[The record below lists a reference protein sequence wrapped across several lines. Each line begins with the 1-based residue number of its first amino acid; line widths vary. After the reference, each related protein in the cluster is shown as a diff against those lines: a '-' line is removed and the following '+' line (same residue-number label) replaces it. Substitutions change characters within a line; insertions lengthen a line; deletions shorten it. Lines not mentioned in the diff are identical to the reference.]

1 MKKQILPIIT
11 GLALSLLA
19 SSPTQAAENTS
30 FKDVPA
36 SHPYHDAIEVL
47 RNQSLLKGY
56 PDNTFRPEQ
65 PLNRVEALKLIFE
78 AASIPLNN
86 SVAAVNFSDT
96 EKTSW
101 YSSYL
106 NRAVFL
112 EIVAGYSDN
121 TFRPANSVNLV
132 EFLKMLLIGQ
142 KADFTGLNLEEKSY
156 ADVSTDQW
164 YIKYVNYAKNNDL
177 LDVTKDNKIM
187 PASSLT
193 RGRAAEII
201 HRFRNM
207 KSNPTPVKT
216 PSADLALY
224 VSQSY
229 KFALQYPKVWFYST
243 IENSNPAAI
252 RTYGF
257 GPKDLASNPPVVTL
271 ELLPDVKSFPNNSVY
286 NGFDYSRSVSP
297 DGNNIVISAKINGSA
312 RVYSL
317 SGSLILEDTMVKMIT
332 SLTSDIEGLDSF
344 NPAVK

>member
-1 MKKQILPIIT
+1 MKKQLFPIISS
-11 GLALSLLA
+11 LAISLLA
-19 SSPTQAAENTS
+19 SNLVQAADVLD
-30 FKDVPA
+30 FKDV
-36 SHPYHDAIEVL
+36 STTHPYYNAIKVL
-47 RNQSLLKGY
+47 HNQSLLKGY

-78 AASIPLNN
+78 VAAIPLSNT
-86 SVAAVNFSDT
+86 VAAVNFSDT
-96 EKTSW
+96 EKTAW
-101 YSSYL
+101 YSGYL
-106 NRAVFL
+106 NKAAFL
-112 EIVAGYSDN
+112 EIAAGYPDN

-156 ADVSTDQW
+156 SDVSTDQW
-164 YIKYVNYAKNNDL
+164 YIKYVNFAKTNDL

-187 PASSLT
+187 PASPLT

-207 KSNPTPVKT
+207 KANPTPVKK

-243 IENSNPAAI
+243 IENTNPAAI

-257 GPKDLASNPPVVTL
+257 GPKDLTSNPPVVTL
-271 ELLPDVKSFPNNSVY
+271 ELLPDVKNFPNNSVY
-286 NGFDYSRSVSP
+286 NGFDYFREVGQ
-297 DGNNIVISAKINGSA
+297 DGNIILSAKINGSN

-317 SGSLILEDTMVKMIT
+317 SGSLILEDTMVQMLT
-332 SLTSDIEGLDSF
+332 SLTSNIDGLETF
-344 NPAVK
+344 NPAVKL